1 MNEQPPKQ
9 NTSPQKQP
17 QSTAEMLP
25 EAGQNDG
32 LEILL
37 NMAKTGQIDPWN
49 IDIVK
54 VADEYLRAVADL
66 KEEAQNEEKAKSTGL
81 KITGKIILYLAILLR
96 MKSDQ
101 LAGIDYLDP
110 PQEEFADDMDG
121 DIELADGNRQ
131 KLLPYNSLD
140 EFIERRTSTKERRI
154 RKVTLKDLIVEL
166 KRYEEL
172 EAKRS
177 LRIKLEKD
185 DDRRMQDYSHLTSD
199 DIEELAHE
207 EFIEDTILRL
217 MDILERLFL
226 DEEAISLSQLM
237 EEGQIDKVSA
247 FLALLF
253 LSARGQVNMH
263 QDEFYS
269 ELYVS
274 YDNDDDLIPND
285 MNDNDEA
292 PDLMEAS

>member
-1 MNEQPPKQ
+1 MNPPSHRK
-9 NTSPQKQP
+9 SSLQKP
-17 QSTAEMLP
+17 PASTAEVFS
-25 EAGQNDG
+25 EANQNDG

-54 VADEYLRAVADL
+54 IADEYLRAVADL
-66 KEEAQNEEKAKSTGL
+66 KDEADESGQSIGL
-81 KITGKIILYLAILLR
+81 KITGKMILYLAILLR

-101 LAGIDYLDP
+101 LAGIDYLEP
-110 PQEEFADDMDG
+110 PEDSFQDHEMEE

-131 KLLPYNSLD
+131 KLLPYNSID
-140 EFIERRTSTKERRI
+140 EFLERRTSIKARRI

-172 EAKRS
+172 EAKRT
-177 LRIKLEKD
+177 LRQKLEKNEE
-185 DDRRMQDYSHLTSD
+185 RHEMRDYSHLTSD
-199 DIEELAHE
+199 DIEGLAHE

-217 MDILERLFL
+217 MGVLERLL
-226 DEEAISLSQLM
+226 VYHEEISLSQLM
-237 EEGQIDKVSA
+237 DEGEIDKVSA

-263 QDEFYS
+263 QEEFYS

-274 YDNDDDLIPND
+274 YDDDNDLIPEE
-285 MNDNDEA
+285 DNSPVEE
-292 PDLMEAS
+292 PMEKVS

>member
-1 MNEQPPKQ
+1 MSQPPEIP
-9 NTSPQKQP
+9 SP
-17 QSTAEMLP
+17 E
-25 EAGQNDG
+25 NDG

-37 NMAKTGQIDPWN
+37 TMARTGQIDPWN
-49 IDIVK
+49 IDIVN
-54 VADEYLRAVADL
+54 VADEYLKAVADL
-66 KEEAQNEEKAKSTGL
+66 KAEAEEHKKSMGL
-81 KITGKIILYLAILLR
+81 KTTGKIILYLAILLR

-101 LAGIDYLDP
+101 LAGINYLDP
-110 PQEEFADDMDG
+110 PEDGLLEGMDG

-131 KLLPYNSLD
+131 KLLPYHSID
-140 EFIERRTSTKERRI
+140 EFIERRTSMKERRI

-166 KRYEEL
+166 KHYEEL

-177 LRIKLEKD
+177 LRRRIEKD
-185 DDRRMQDYSHLTSD
+185 DERRMQDYSHLTSD

-217 MDILERLFL
+217 MSVLERLL
-226 DEEAISLSQLM
+226 VQNETISLSQLM
-237 EEGQIDKVSA
+237 EEGHIDKVSA

-263 QDEFYS
+263 QEEFYS

-274 YDNDDDLIPND
+274 YDQGDEFLPEELDD
-285 MNDNDEA
+285 
-292 PDLMEAS
+292 MERAS